1 MPEGGRPRPRPR
13 RPYALYSIAVVFI
26 AIVAVLVAL
35 QQQRALVLSDVRAYV
50 GGESLYSKAQ
60 KRAVIQLLLYARSH
74 AEANW
79 LEFEKALTVPLGD
92 RDARLELLRPNAD
105 TRRAAEAFVRGQNHP
120 AEAERMAQF
129 FLRYRDVTYVAEAIR
144 IWTEADQEIAQLQNL
159 GVELRGLV
167 QAGKARAAALD
178 RLIAQI
184 AAIDERLTLLE
195 DEFSSTLSEG
205 ARFILSVTE
214 DLLLALAAVLLAVGW
229 MYSLRITGNARLAEA
244 ALRGSEARYR
254 VLSESMLE
262 GLIILRD
269 GRFLHA
275 NPAAQRLVGA
285 KLGELLGTEFA
296 PLVHPDF
303 RAFVADR
310 HARRMAGENLT
321 PRYDIRIL
329 TRAGEA
335 IWVHLANQLVEWDGK
350 PAVLTIMSD
359 ISERKRI
366 EDEVTAL
373 NENLEKRVS
382 ERTAELERSNRELES
397 FNYSVSHDLRAPV
410 GVISSFATVIRTDFA
425 RELPE
430 QARRYLTHIEQNAA
444 QMARLID
451 NLLEFS
457 RMGRA
462 VLARAPVNMRP
473 LVEDVVRQLKQVD
486 AHVQPYIGDLP
497 PATGDAD
504 LLRQV
509 WHNLIGNA
517 VKFSR
522 KVASPRIDVGHAE
535 SGAGAAYFVRDN
547 GTGFDERYA
556 DKLFGVFERLH
567 SPAEFEGTGIGL
579 AIVKRVVEL
588 HGGRI
593 WAESRPGQ
601 GATFWFSLPA

>member
-1 MPEGGRPRPRPR
+1 M
-13 RPYALYSIAVVFI
+13 
-26 AIVAVLVAL
+26 
-35 QQQRALVLSDVRAYV
+35 
-50 GGESLYSKAQ
+50 
-60 KRAVIQLLLYARSH
+60 
-74 AEANW
+74 
-79 LEFEKALTVPLGD
+79 
-92 RDARLELLRPNAD
+92 
-105 TRRAAEAFVRGQNHP
+105 
-120 AEAERMAQF
+120 
-129 FLRYRDVTYVAEAIR
+129 
-144 IWTEADQEIAQLQNL
+144 
-159 GVELRGLV
+159 
-167 QAGKARAAALD
+167 
-178 RLIAQI
+178 
-184 AAIDERLTLLE
+184 
-195 DEFSSTLSEG
+195 
-205 ARFILSVTE
+205 
-214 DLLLALAAVLLAVGW
+214 
-229 MYSLRITGNARLAEA
+229 
-244 ALRGSEARYR
+244 
-254 VLSESMLE
+254 
-262 GLIILRD
+262 
-269 GRFLHA
+269 
-275 NPAAQRLVGA
+275 
-285 KLGELLGTEFA
+285 
-296 PLVHPDF
+296 
-303 RAFVADR
+303 
-310 HARRMAGENLT
+310 
-321 PRYDIRIL
+321 
-329 TRAGEA
+329 
-335 IWVHLANQLVEWDGK
+335 
-350 PAVLTIMSD
+350 
-359 ISERKRI
+359 
-366 EDEVTAL
+366 
-373 NENLEKRVS
+373 
-382 ERTAELERSNRELES
+382 
-397 FNYSVSHDLRAPV
+397 
-410 GVISSFATVIRTDFA
+410 ISSFATVIRTDFA